1 MSSVGIGSGRVWM
14 RDWLVNREKREE
26 EGKWPLKL
34 RDRPSV
40 ILISVVIEGGSHVGS
55 AKTSKALADLPPSV
69 AKSMVVLALL
79 EDSWSAA
86 AHNTKKLSKRDRA
99 RGIMGFIVTVECVC
113 VSEVVECEDD
123 DDDIFEEVGF
133 WWRKR

>member
-1 MSSVGIGSGRVWM
+1 M
-14 RDWLVNREKREE
+14 RDWLVKREKREE

-69 AKSMVVLALL
+69 AKSMVVLVLVLL

-86 AHNTKKLSKRDRA
+86 AHNTKKLRKRYRA

-113 VSEVVECEDD
+113 VCL
-123 DDDIFEEVGF
+123 
-133 WWRKR
+133 

>member
-1 MSSVGIGSGRVWM
+1 M
-14 RDWLVNREKREE
+14 RDWLVKREKREE

-40 ILISVVIEGGSHVGS
+40 ILISAVIEGGSHVGS

-69 AKSMVVLALL
+69 AKSMVVLVLL

-86 AHNTKKLSKRDRA
+86 AHNTSKKLSKRDRA

-113 VSEVVECEDD
+113 VCVCL
-123 DDDIFEEVGF
+123 
-133 WWRKR
+133 

>member
-1 MSSVGIGSGRVWM
+1 M
-14 RDWLVNREKREE
+14 RDWLVKREKREE

-40 ILISVVIEGGSHVGS
+40 ILISAVIEGGSHVGS
-55 AKTSKALADLPPSV
+55 AKTSKAWADLPPSV
-69 AKSMVVLALL
+69 AKSMVVLVLL

-86 AHNTKKLSKRDRA
+86 AHNTSKKLSKRDRA

-113 VSEVVECEDD
+113 VCEKLWSVKMTMTMISFRRWVFGGVRDDVV
-123 DDDIFEEVGF
+123 
-133 WWRKR
+133 